1 MKLSSEG
8 LLRIRGAL
16 LRMAKLTEE
25 STDKIYALFS
35 SDINLNEREK
45 AWDEIKEI
53 SIILE
58 NLRKEIVTEVLVFI
72 ARRQPLGLE
81 LREAQII
88 ISITYDMYRI
98 SRYCREIAKIDMLMM
113 PGSSISRI
121 QELQSTFALAASAVK
136 AIVGD
141 IDKLNP
147 LSEEVLLNIERE
159 VDERYGRVL
168 KEITKSETVSREVAC
183 KALLMRHIERIVD
196 HTLYIE
202 QYLKELQY

>member
-1 MKLSSEG
+1 MSSEG
-8 LLRIRGAL
+8 LQRIRGAL
-16 LRMAKLTEE
+16 LRMAKLTGE

-35 SDINLNEREK
+35 SDINLSEREK
-45 AWDEIKEI
+45 AWDEINEI

-113 PGSSISRI
+113 PESSISRI
-121 QELQSTFALAASAVK
+121 QELQSTFALVASAVK

-141 IDKLNP
+141 IDKLKP
-147 LSEEVLLNIERE
+147 LSEEVLLNIDRE
-159 VDERYGRVL
+159 VDERYGSVL